1 MPAHARLQVFMSR
14 SFFAM
19 AMLCAAA
26 APAQTTAPD
35 EQWSRPPESLSTP
48 PPANTTPP
56 NPGTVPGAPERKP
69 MYVPPEAQPMVSD
82 RPRVVE
88 APNRTSMFGAPALGQ
103 WKRGQSLVLG
113 FPLLSLRVNIG
124 VLDRLDVGV
133 GFDSFY
139 GAMNEPR
146 IQAKYQLAGN
156 DSWALAASLEAGV
169 AFFNQ
174 RAARENKGPR
184 WITGHRNWN
193 VAPGIVFSF
202 QGSHPRAARIF
213 FDARYLLAFDT
224 EPFASDPLNGV
235 PSSLVLGH
243 NVVLRGGAEIPLS
256 EKTSFICG
264 AGFDVHGR
272 AEDSRAMPAISL
284 GLVTGL

>member
-1 MPAHARLQVFMSR
+1 MSR
-14 SFFAM
+14 FLCAM
-19 AMLCAAA
+19 AMVYSVGAV
-26 APAQTTAPD
+26 AQSAAPD
-35 EQWSRPPESLSTP
+35 EQWSKPPESLSTP
-48 PPANTTPP
+48 PPANTRPP
-56 NPGTVPGAPERKP
+56 DPSPPPDSPELRPMYRPPGAR
-69 MYVPPEAQPMVSD
+69 VTLGD

-88 APNRTSMFGAPALGQ
+88 TPNRTSMFGAPTLGQ

-113 FPLLSLRVNIG
+113 FPLLSVRLNIG

-146 IQAKYQLAGN
+146 LQAKYQLAGN
-156 DSWALAASLEAGV
+156 DSWSMAGSLEAGA

-184 WITGHRNWN
+184 WITGHRNFN
-193 VAPGIVFSF
+193 LAPGIIFSF
-202 QGSHPRAARIF
+202 QASHPRAARLY
-213 FDARYLLAFDT
+213 FDVRYLLAFDT

-243 NVVLRGGAEIPLS
+243 NVLLRSGAEIPLS
-256 EKTSFICG
+256 ERTSFICG
-264 AGFDVHGR
+264 FGFDIHGR
-272 AEDSRAMPAISL
+272 AQDSRAMPAIVL